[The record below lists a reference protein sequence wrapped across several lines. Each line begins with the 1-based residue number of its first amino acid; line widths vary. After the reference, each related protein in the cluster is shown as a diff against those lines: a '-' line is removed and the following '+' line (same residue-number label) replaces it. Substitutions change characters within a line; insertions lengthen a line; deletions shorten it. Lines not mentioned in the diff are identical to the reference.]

1 MKPGMTDA
9 AFLSQLKRL
18 RVEQGLTQA
27 ELAKRARCSEVMISR
42 YENQGAQPS
51 VRTMDR
57 LKSALGFL
65 ASGEGKD
72 GGALR
77 SIRHSFHL
85 RPGVSVSFALPED
98 LTPGEADRLA
108 RFIKSLPF

>member
-1 MKPGMTDA
+1 MTDA
-9 AFLSQLKRL
+9 EFLSHLKRL
-18 RVEQGLTQA
+18 RMEQGLTQA
-27 ELAKRARCSEVMISR
+27 ELAKRAGCSEVMISR
-42 YENQGAQPS
+42 YENQRAQPS
-51 VRTMDR
+51 ARIMDR

-65 ASGEGKD
+65 ASEDSKG

-108 RFIKSLPF
+108 SFLKSLPF